1 MRKKGV
7 HGDIRELWNRDRRR
21 VFGNRGTCVRGFIDF
36 AGNRANV
43 GTRGWILLWTAWFC
57 FRDSAG
63 FEQFSFCRY
72 RVRKV

>member
-43 GTRGWILLWTAWFC
+43 GTRG
-57 FRDSAG
+57 
-63 FEQFSFCRY
+63 
-72 RVRKV
+72 